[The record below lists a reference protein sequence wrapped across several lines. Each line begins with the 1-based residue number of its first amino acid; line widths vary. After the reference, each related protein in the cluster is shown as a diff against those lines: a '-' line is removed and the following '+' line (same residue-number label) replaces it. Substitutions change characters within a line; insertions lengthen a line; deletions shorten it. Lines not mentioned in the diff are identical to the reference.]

1 MPPKRTTETWGLAMS
16 IVKVLLVIGI
26 VLTVVKV
33 WIGPDGWFFALEA
46 FVRLLVVAWISAAGA

>member
-1 MPPKRTTETWGLAMS
+1 MS
-16 IVKVLLVIGI
+16 IVKMLLVIGI

-33 WIGPDGWFFALEA
+33 LFGPRCCFLAVEA

>member
-1 MPPKRTTETWGLAMS
+1 MS
-16 IVKVLLVIGI
+16 IVKVSLVIGI

>member
-1 MPPKRTTETWGLAMS
+1 MPPERIPETWRLAMS
-16 IVKVLLVIGI
+16 IVKVLLVIGM

-33 WIGPDGWFFALEA
+33 LLGPDCWFFALEA

>member
-1 MPPKRTTETWGLAMS
+1 MS

-33 WIGPDGWFFALEA
+33 LIGPDCWFLALEA
-46 FVRLLVVAWISAAGA
+46 FVRLLAVAWIWAAGA

>member
-1 MPPKRTTETWGLAMS
+1 MS
-16 IVKVLLVIGI
+16 IVKMLLVIGI

-33 WIGPDGWFFALEA
+33 LFGPDCWFLAVEA